1 MKRTVEQVFNDY
13 ESILQ
18 DTMSDPATLEFNKRG
33 LLLLDI
39 IQAYLRGDISRDE
52 FIEAR
57 NRAYNLFDQSY
68 ELLMDFMIEYRNL
81 RYVANSVSQYNDNQE
96 IEKENIKIALTNM
109 ELI

>member
-1 MKRTVEQVFNDY
+1 MKRTVEQGFNDY

-68 ELLMDFMIEYRNL
+68 ELLMDFMIQYRNL
-81 RYVANSVSQYNDNQE
+81 RYVSNSVSQDNDNQE

-109 ELI
+109 ELT

>member
-1 MKRTVEQVFNDY
+1 MKRTIEQGFHDY
-13 ESILQ
+13 ESILK

-39 IQAYLRGDISRDE
+39 LHAYLRGDVSRDE

-57 NRAYNLFDQSY
+57 NKAYNLFSQSY

-81 RYVANSVSQYNDNQE
+81 RYVANSVSGNEDDEQ

-109 ELI
+109 ELT